1 MRSVSFPGMCS
12 LLPAVQVHLSLGQ
25 SKRAVKRCLSLFKGR
40 AIAEQAPGFQIV
52 LLPDHGNRTAGFAA
66 SRLGSALWP
75 DSI

>member
-52 LLPDHGNRTAGFAA
+52 LLADHGNRTAGFAA
-66 SRLGSALWP
+66 SRLGSAP
-75 DSI
+75 